1 MKVRADIL
9 RTYQGVHTWTGII
22 AGLVLFIGF
31 YAGSLTMFKHEI
43 QQWAEPATTP
53 KIEPTITNYQ
63 ALIDAAITAKPE
75 QMAKGFDL
83 DLLTTAAP
91 LSWYTQG
98 QARGMHL
105 DNQQQT
111 AYLDADQKLII
122 ADQAEHKLADLIDY
136 LHRTAGFIGEIGHDQ
151 SGVYIL
157 GIAAGLYFLAL
168 VSGVIILLPTLAKTF
183 FALRKEKGPSR
194 FWLDSH
200 NLIGVAS
207 LPFHLIIAFTVV
219 VFAFHD
225 LIYGGLAQF
234 YGDKP
239 LFERPQAAAHA
250 YQINDLQTIE
260 TQIIAAKSYAPG
272 YQPIHISYNA
282 LNSAS
287 PSALFKMSNAAEVS
301 RGPDTDYLAIN
312 PYSLEV
318 LYTSYPQ
325 GEDSFWGNFTASLF
339 SLHFGT
345 YGGDWGRW
353 AYFIMGLFGAF
364 LFYSG
369 NLLWIDKRMKKDA
382 NKTSTHLMAKL
393 TIGVCLGSMLAV
405 VTVLLLAKWANLLIG
420 NINHHYM
427 LCYYLIFFISLAY
440 CFKQGVNKASYT
452 GLISL
457 SILTACLPISSVIQS
472 LNNLA
477 LLPYYNS
484 YSVDFIAI
492 IFSAAFFFIAKR
504 LKQKPIKDKVIL
516 DQKTIEFVR

>member
-1 MKVRADIL
+1 MRVRPDIL

-31 YAGSLTMFKHEI
+31 YAGSLTMFKYEI
-43 QQWAEPATTP
+43 QQWAEPISVPVTDP
-53 KIEPTITNYQ
+53 KSTNYQ
-63 ALIDAAITAKPE
+63 ALIDKAIEQYPA
-75 QMAKGFDL
+75 QMAAGFEL
-83 DLLTTAAP
+83 DLLTSDAP

-98 QARGMHL
+98 QARGMEL
-105 DNQQQT
+105 DNQLQT
-111 AYLDADQKLII
+111 AHLHEQQLVLNE
-122 ADQAEHKLADLIDY
+122 QAEHKLADLIDY

-168 VSGVIILLPTLAKTF
+168 VSGVIILLPTLVKTF

-200 NLIGVAS
+200 NLVGIAS

-239 LFERPQAAAHA
+239 LFERTPPAAQA
-250 YQINDLQTIE
+250 YNISELTPID
-260 TQIIAAKSYAPG
+260 TQILAAKRYAPG
-272 YQPIHISYNA
+272 YEPIHVSYNA
-282 LNSAS
+282 LSSTS
-287 PSALFKMSNAAEVS
+287 PSALFKMSNKNAVS

-312 PYSLEV
+312 PYNLEV

-369 NLLWIDKRMKKDA
+369 NLLWLDKRMKKDA
-382 NKTSTHLMAKL
+382 HKTSTHVMAKL
-393 TIGVCLGSMLAV
+393 TIGVCLGSILAV
-405 VTVLLLAKWANLLIG
+405 VAVLLLAKWANLLIG

-440 CFKQGVNKASYT
+440 SFKQGTNKASYN
-452 GLISL
+452 GLITL
-457 SILTACLPISSVIQS
+457 SILTACLPISSAIQGLS
-472 LNNLA
+472 DLA

-484 YSVDFIAI
+484 YSVDFIAL
-492 IFSAAFFFIAKR
+492 IFSAGFFFIAKR
-504 LKQKPIKDKVIL
+504 LKQKSVKDKIIL
-516 DQKTIEFVR
+516 DHKTIEFVR

>member
-43 QQWAEPATTP
+43 QQWAEPTTAP
-53 KIEPTITNYQ
+53 LTDPTTTNYQ
-63 ALIDAAITAKPE
+63 SLVDKAITVYPE
-75 QMAKGFDL
+75 QMAKGFEL

-111 AYLDADQKLII
+111 AYLDEDQKLII

-168 VSGVIILLPTLAKTF
+168 VSGVIILLPTLVKTF

-207 LPFHLIIAFTVV
+207 LPFHLIIAFTVI

-225 LIYGGLAQF
+225 LIYDGLAQF

-239 LFERPQAAAHA
+239 LFERPPTATHA
-250 YQINDLQTIE
+250 YNISELKRID
-260 TQIIAAKSYAPG
+260 TQILAAKGYATG
-272 YQPIHISYNA
+272 YEPIHISYSR
-282 LNSAS
+282 LNLAS
-287 PSALFKMSNAAEVS
+287 PSAVFKMSNDSAVV
-301 RGPDTDYLAIN
+301 RGPDTDYLFMN
-312 PYSLEV
+312 PYTLEISGS
-318 LYTSYPQ
+318 TYPQ
-325 GEDSFWGNFTASLF
+325 GEESFWGNFVASIF

-345 YGGDWGRW
+345 YGGEWGRW
-353 AYFIMGLFGAF
+353 AYFIMGLFGAL

-382 NKTSTHLMAKL
+382 NKTGTHIMAKL

-405 VTVLLLAKWANLLIG
+405 VAVLLLAKWSNILIN

-427 LCYYLIFFISLAY
+427 QCYYVVFFISLAY
-440 CFKQGVNKASYT
+440 CFTLGANKASYT
-452 GLISL
+452 GLITL
-457 SILTACLPISSVIQS
+457 SILTVCLPISSVIQG

-477 LLPYYNS
+477 LLPYYES
-484 YSVDFIAI
+484 YSVDFIATL
-492 IFSAAFFFIAKR
+492 FSVMFFFIAKR
-504 LKQKPIKDKVIL
+504 LKQKPLKDKVIL
-516 DQKTIEFVR
+516 DHKTIEFIR

>member
-31 YAGSLTMFKHEI
+31 YAGSLTMFKYEI
-43 QQWAEPATTP
+43 QQWAEPTTKP
-53 KIEPTITNYQ
+53 KIEPTTTNYQ
-63 ALIDAAITAKPE
+63 TLLDAAIAAKPE
-75 QMAKGFDL
+75 QMVKGFEL
-83 DLLTTAAP
+83 DLLTTSAP
-91 LSWYTQG
+91 LSWYTKG

-105 DNQQQT
+105 DNLQQT
-111 AYLDADQKLII
+111 AYLDAQQNLII
-122 ADQAEHKLADLIDY
+122 DNQAEHKLADLIDY

-168 VSGVIILLPTLAKTF
+168 VSGVIILLPTLTKTF

-200 NLIGVAS
+200 NLIGIAS

-225 LIYGGLAQF
+225 LIYDGLAQF

-239 LFERPQAAAHA
+239 LFERTPVAENA
-250 YQINDLQTIE
+250 YHITDLKPIE
-260 TQIIAAKSYAPG
+260 TQIIAAKNYAPG
-272 YQPIHISYNA
+272 YEPIHISYSR

-287 PSALFKMSNAAEVS
+287 PSALFKMSNEAAVT

-382 NKTSTHLMAKL
+382 NKNSTHVMAKL
-393 TIGVCLGSMLAV
+393 TIGACLGSMLAV
-405 VTVLLLAKWANLLIG
+405 VAVLLLAKWAHLLIG
-420 NINHHYM
+420 NINQHY
-427 LCYYLIFFISLAY
+427 LFCYYVVFFIALAY
-440 CFKQGVNKASYT
+440 SFKYGTDKTSYN
-452 GLISL
+452 GLMIL
-457 SILTACLPISSVIQS
+457 SIITACLPISSIIQG
-472 LNNLA
+472 LNDLD

-484 YSVDFIAI
+484 YSVDFIAMM
-492 IFSAAFFFIAKR
+492 FSAAFFFIAKH
-504 LKQKPIKDKVIL
+504 LKQKPIKDKIIL
-516 DQKTIEFVR
+516 GEKRIEFVK